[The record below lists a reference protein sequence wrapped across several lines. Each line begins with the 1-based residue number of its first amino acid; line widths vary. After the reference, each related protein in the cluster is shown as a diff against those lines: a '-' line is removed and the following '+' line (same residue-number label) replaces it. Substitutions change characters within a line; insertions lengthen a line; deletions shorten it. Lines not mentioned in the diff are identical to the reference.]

1 MLYTNKDFEGENRN
15 KKAGFSLV
23 EVMMTLLILS
33 MVMVLMAP
41 VMTKKVTVKKNEG
54 VVYTYSSSSLTTE
67 DNVCFTT
74 NLTGLGA
81 TNTPTES
88 FADSATG
95 HEKGC
100 SEYSF
105 IVPDGVDRINLTL
118 VAGGGGGGGGGGT
131 SINTQTHSFNK
142 AGSGEKTLSANMSR
156 IKKLTLDFLSSKGED
171 GLGITTTCT
180 GGSGNCSAG
189 KGGKSSSAIVN
200 FTVPDKILR
209 KDHTEALNSLYSDN
223 RKIRLSNDNNF
234 SEFQFRTNTDANIFK
249 YQVNHPNKIATESIN
264 NCTIGTGS
272 KVKYTESN
280 FADTCQLYEDN
291 IVQQVDSAGVYLL
304 DHDEKIRSGL
314 VLGGSNG
321 GMLDGYSY
329 GYGGK
334 GADILLTCNSG
345 LTSCN
350 AENSSASTSDGLK
363 AGGEAYGQVTTQ
375 IAWFSGSGGGGAA
388 GSFVR
393 ILGFPVVPNQEYI
406 VRVGRGGAGGA
417 DGKDSTHND
426 TINATHHGSDGEGGY
441 STSLWVINKDGDE
454 QLVYMVNGG
463 AGGKGGKSGNAKNK
477 NDGDNGYS
485 ALQFPRLFVGRDYNK
500 NTASR
505 TVDENMLSLTPTS
518 NTDGMSTHPIQP
530 QIKHFNYSTY
540 PIFKLTPGT
549 TSPYNNPY
557 FALNWRSFIG
567 KNPSGSFVATEN
579 ARTGGLNSFDPTL
592 IGLNVQTEDGTT
604 INSAY
609 PGFLRKTIVDN
620 APAFVG
626 GNGGITGL
634 GNKAGCGGLFMGNFD
649 GRKTMG
655 TSSND
660 SRLVGKFVIQQE
672 STKYLYSV
680 SDFYENCT
688 MTTPDGQSASF
699 VTPDP
704 VNQTFGSAGAGGGG
718 GAFSVSLGSGKGGK
732 GQDGYLMIDWK
743 K

>member
-1 MLYTNKDFEGENRN
+1 MLYTNKDFKGENRN

-67 DNVCFTT
+67 DDVCFTT

-88 FADSATG
+88 FVDSAAG

-118 VAGGGGGGGGGGT
+118 VAGGGGGGGAGGT
-131 SINTQTHSFNK
+131 SINTSTHSFDVSG
-142 AGSGEKTLSANMSR
+142 AGEHTLSADMSR
-156 IKKLTLDFLSSKGED
+156 IKKLILDFLSTKGED
-171 GLGITTTCT
+171 GGDITTTCT
-180 GGSGNCSAG
+180 SGYGSCSAG
-189 KGGKSSSAIVN
+189 KGGKSSAAIVN

-209 KDHTEALNSLYSDN
+209 KNHTEALSNVYSNN
-223 RKIRLSNDNNF
+223 RKIKLQHASNF
-234 SEFQFRTNTDANIFK
+234 SEFQFRTNSDDNIFK
-249 YQVNHPNKIATESIN
+249 YRVYSPGQIALNGKIN
-264 NCTIGTGS
+264 GCTIGAGS
-272 KVKYTESN
+272 ETEDSN
-280 FADTCQLYEDN
+280 SEFSSICQLYEEN
-291 IVQQVDSAGVYLL
+291 ILQQVDSPNVYLL
-304 DHDEKIRSGL
+304 DNDEKIRTSL

-334 GADILLTCNSG
+334 GADILFSCDHGATCKS
-345 LTSCN
+345 
-350 AENSSASTSDGLK
+350 EDSSATESDSK
-363 AGGEAYGQVTTQ
+363 KSGGMAYGKVTTH
-375 IAWFSGSGGGGAA
+375 ITRFSGTGGGGAA

-406 VRVGRGGAGGA
+406 VRVGKGGAGGA
-417 DGKDSTHND
+417 AGKNSTHND

-454 QLVYMVNGG
+454 HLVYMVNGG
-463 AGGKGGKSGNAKNK
+463 AGGKGGKSGNAKN
-477 NDGDNGYS
+477 NADGDNGYS

-500 NTASR
+500 NLASE
-505 TVDENMLSLTPTS
+505 TVDENMLTIIGTWDTNGMTS
-518 NTDGMSTHPIQP
+518 HPIVS
-530 QIKHFNYSTY
+530 QIRNFKYNTY

-567 KNPSGSFVATEN
+567 KTPGGTFTAPDNERIGGMNSYDNPAEN
-579 ARTGGLNSFDPTL
+579 Y
-592 IGLNVQTEDGTT
+592 NVQTEEGTT
-604 INSAY
+604 ISSAY
-609 PGFLRKTIVDN
+609 AGFFKKTIVDN

-649 GRKTMG
+649 GRKAMG

-660 SRLVGKFVIQQE
+660 SRLVGKFAIKQE

-688 MTTPDGQSASF
+688 MTTPDGQSATF

-704 VNQTFGSAGAGGGG
+704 INQTFGSAGAGGGG